1 MLIAVRHAHTV
12 YNEDGKEKLRGWLS
26 IPLTLDG
33 MKASREMAESLAA
46 VEDVSKLYTS
56 DLLRAVQT
64 AEEVG
69 QVLSMELEPREEL
82 RDWNYGYL
90 TGQETTNNTHAAL
103 KDFME
108 NPTKPVKEG
117 EPFQAF
123 LDRSVPFLTE
133 IIESD
138 KLYIAVTHNRVCTLI
153 SALCKTKGD
162 HPDTATFE
170 KPGPIDPAGLMII
183 RANWSISFMTTKE
196 KVDKNT

>member
-1 MLIAVRHAHTV
+1 MLIAVRHGSTF

-26 IPLTLDG
+26 IPLNLDG
-33 MKASREMAESLAA
+33 MKMMHETAESLAA

-56 DLLRAVQT
+56 DLVRAVQS
-64 AEEVG
+64 AQEVG
-69 QVLSMELEPREEL
+69 QALSMELNPREEL

-90 TGQETTNNTHAAL
+90 TGQPTNSATHKAL
-103 KDFME
+103 KDFID

-117 EPFQAF
+117 EPFQTF

-153 SALCKTKGD
+153 SALCKTKGK

-183 RANWSISFMTTKE
+183 RANWSISFMTAKD